1 MVRERDN
8 TGDKRDKKIP
18 SITKSPE
25 HDKLK
30 KAVPNKYLGQLLCLI
45 MTRFGNAF

>member
-8 TGDKRDKKIP
+8 TGDKRDKTI
-18 SITKSPE
+18 PE

-30 KAVPNKYLGQLLCLI
+30 KAVPNNFWDSFYV
-45 MTRFGNAF
+45 